1 LKQAH
6 ASEFDG
12 ARVEYAMVLTKHIC
26 FNQLKKKLFPTDEER
41 AENGVRLRTT
51 DDFRQIIRAHYEAM
65 RDGS

>member
-1 LKQAH
+1 
-6 ASEFDG
+6 
-12 ARVEYAMVLTKHIC
+12 MVLTKHIC